1 MSKSLQGFRRQIVE
15 ADPSIR
21 PVGRTRLVK
30 FAFLLYG
37 DEAAESA
44 LTANE
49 RRLIVEGHLAFSK
62 MLRERDA
69 LRFGEALAPS
79 TTAAT
84 VRPRRR
90 GVSDGPFAETKE
102 QLGGL
107 YVVECADRDE
117 AVELARQIPDS
128 PGLVIEVRPID
139 ET

>member
-49 RRLIVEGHLAFSK
+49 RRLIVEGHIAFSR

-69 LRFGEALAPS
+69 LCFGEALAPS

-90 GVSDGPFAETKE
+90 SVSDGPFAETKE

-107 YVVECADRDE
+107 YVVDCADRDE
-117 AVELARQIPDS
+117 AVELARQVPDS
-128 PGLVIEVRPID
+128 PGLVIELRPID

>member
-1 MSKSLQGFRRQIVE
+1 
-15 ADPSIR
+15 
-21 PVGRTRLVK
+21 
-30 FAFLLYG
+30 
-37 DEAAESA
+37 

>member
-117 AVELARQIPDS
+117 AVELGRQIPDS

>member
-1 MSKSLQGFRRQIVE
+1 
-15 ADPSIR
+15 
-21 PVGRTRLVK
+21 VK

-44 LTANE
+44 LTADE
-49 RRLIVEGHLAFSK
+49 RRAIIEGHIAFSR

-69 LRFGEALAPS
+69 LRFGEALGPS
-79 TTAAT
+79 TEAAT
-84 VRPRRR
+84 LRPRGR

-117 AVELARQIPDS
+117 AIELARQIPDS
-128 PGLVIEVRPID
+128 PGLVIEVRPIQ

>member
-1 MSKSLQGFRRQIVE
+1 MM
-15 ADPSIR
+15 
-21 PVGRTRLVK
+21 

-37 DEAAESA
+37 DEAGEAA
-44 LTANE
+44 LTADE
-49 RRLIVEGHLAFSK
+49 RRAIVEGHIAFST

-79 TTAAT
+79 AEAA
-84 VRPRRR
+84 VLRHRLR

-117 AVELARQIPDS
+117 AIELARQLPDS
-128 PGLVIEVRPID
+128 PGLVIEVRPIL

>member
-107 YVVECADRDE
+107 YVVECANRDE

>member
-1 MSKSLQGFRRQIVE
+1 ML
-15 ADPSIR
+15 
-21 PVGRTRLVK
+21 

-37 DEAAESA
+37 DETGEAG
-44 LTANE
+44 LTADE
-49 RRLIVEGHLAFSK
+49 RRAIVEGHIAFSR

-79 TTAAT
+79 TDAAV
-84 VRPRRR
+84 VRPHLR

-107 YVVECADRDE
+107 YVVECTDRDE
-117 AVELARQIPDS
+117 AIELARQIPDS
-128 PGLVIEVRPID
+128 PGLAIEIRPIQ

>member
-1 MSKSLQGFRRQIVE
+1 M
-15 ADPSIR
+15 
-21 PVGRTRLVK
+21 K

-37 DEAAESA
+37 DEAAEAA
-44 LTANE
+44 LAPNQ
-49 RRLIVEGHLAFSK
+49 RRAIVEGHLAFTR
-62 MLRERDA
+62 MLVERDV

-79 TTAAT
+79 KEAAV

-107 YVVECADRDE
+107 YVVECADPDE

-128 PGLVIEVRPID
+128 PGLAIEIRPIQK
-139 ET
+139 T

>member
-1 MSKSLQGFRRQIVE
+1 M
-15 ADPSIR
+15 
-21 PVGRTRLVK
+21 K

-44 LTANE
+44 LTADE
-49 RRLIVEGHLAFSK
+49 RRAIVEGHIAFSRT
-62 MLRERDA
+62 LRERDA
-69 LRFGEALAPS
+69 LRFGEALGPS
-79 TTAAT
+79 TEAAT
-84 VRPRRR
+84 LRPRRR

-117 AVELARQIPDS
+117 AIELARQIPDS
-128 PGLVIEVRPID
+128 PGLVIEVRPIQ